1 MIKRL
6 FIAVV
11 LLGVTFGGIFYY
23 KYLGQQQMNQ
33 GGYQSPPTVISSAAA
48 ELESWRPSISAVGGL
63 SSTQGILVTPEVS
76 GVVKEL
82 VFESGQV
89 VAKGQL
95 LLRLDDAVDRAAL
108 QVLMAEARLAEV
120 QFQRATELLPKRA
133 LSQSEFDA
141 SKAAADAARARV
153 AQQEAIIE
161 RKSVRAPFA
170 GSLGIRQVDAGQYIE
185 PGDGIVSLQSLDPMY
200 LDYALPERFLPNL
213 AVGQDVEVSVGA
225 YPGELFPGRL
235 QAIEPDVDVGT
246 RMVRLRAAMPNPTGK
261 LRPGMFARVVNM
273 IDGNVEAVTVPR
285 TAVSLNT
292 YGDFLYL
299 VEDDGEGGLVAK
311 RQQIVTGEV
320 RGGRIVI
327 DSGLEAGQTV
337 VRTGLVKLRD
347 GMPIA
352 VDNSVELDDERLDH
366 Q

>member
-6 FIAVV
+6 VIAVV
-11 LLGVTFGGIFYY
+11 LLGGTFGGIFYY
-23 KYLGQQQMNQ
+23 KYLGSRQMGQ
-33 GGYQSPPTVISSAAA
+33 GGYQSAPTVISSAVA
-48 ELESWRPSISAVGGL
+48 ELERWRPSISSVGGL

-82 VFESGQV
+82 VFESGQDV
-89 VAKGQL
+89 SEGQL

-108 QVLMAEARLAEV
+108 QVLVAEARLAEV
-120 QFQRATELLPKRA
+120 QFQRAKELLPKRA

-141 SKAAADAARARV
+141 SQATAEAARARV
-153 AQQEAIIE
+153 VQQEAIIK

-185 PGDGIVSLQSLDPMY
+185 PGDSIVSLQSLDPMY
-200 LDYALPERFLPNL
+200 LDYALPERFLPSL

-225 YPGELFPGRL
+225 YPGEVFPGRL
-235 QAIEPDVDVGT
+235 EAIEPDVDVGT
-246 RMVRLRAAMPNPTGK
+246 RMVRLRAALANPSGK

-273 IDGNVEAVTVPR
+273 LEGTVEAVTVPR

-299 VEDDGEGGLVAK
+299 VEDDGKGGLLAR

-327 DSGLEAGQTV
+327 DSGLDAGQKV

-347 GMPIA
+347 GIPIA
-352 VDNSVELDDERLDH
+352 VDNSVELDDERLGH

>member
-6 FIAVV
+6 FITVV
-11 LLGVTFGGIFYY
+11 LLGGSFGGIFYY
-23 KYLGQQQMNQ
+23 KYLGSQQMGQ
-33 GGYQSPPTVISSAAA
+33 GGYQSPPTVISSAEAQ
-48 ELESWRPSISAVGGL
+48 LESWRPSISSVGGL
-63 SSTQGILVTPEVS
+63 SSTQGIMVTPEVS

-82 VFESGQV
+82 VFESGQIV
-89 VAKGQL
+89 VKGQL

-108 QVLMAEARLAEV
+108 QVLVAEARLTEV
-120 QFQRATELLPKRA
+120 QFKRATELLPKRA

-141 SKAAADAARARV
+141 SKAAVEAARARV
-153 AQQEAIIE
+153 TQQEAIIE

-200 LDYALPERFLPNL
+200 LDYALPERFLPSL
-213 AVGQDVEVSVGA
+213 AVGQDVEVGVGA

-235 QAIEPDVDVGT
+235 EAIEPDVDVGT
-246 RMVRLRAAMPNPTGK
+246 RMVRLRAAMPNPSGK

-273 IDGNVEAVTVPR
+273 LEGNVEAVTVPR

-299 VEDDGEGGLVAK
+299 VEDDGKGGLVAR

-347 GMPIA
+347 GMAIA
-352 VDNSVELDDERLDH
+352 VDNSVQLDDERLMH

>member
-6 FIAVV
+6 LIAVV
-11 LLGVTFGGIFYY
+11 LLGGTFGGIFYI
-23 KYLGQQQMNQ
+23 KHLGTQQMSQ
-33 GGYQSPPTVISSAAA
+33 GGYQSPPTTISSAVA
-48 ELESWRPSISAVGGL
+48 ELESWRPSISSVGGL
-63 SSTQGILVTPEVS
+63 SSTQGIMVTPEVS
-76 GVVKEL
+76 GVIKEL
-82 VFESGQV
+82 AFESGQDV
-89 VAKGQL
+89 VKGQL

-108 QVLMAEARLAEV
+108 QVLVAESRLAEV
-120 QFQRATELLPKRA
+120 QFQRAKELLPKRA

-141 SKAAADAARARV
+141 SQANAEAARARV

-170 GSLGIRQVDAGQYIE
+170 GALGIRQVDAGQYIE
-185 PGDGIVSLQSLDPMY
+185 PGDSVVSLQSLDPMY
-200 LDYALPERFLPNL
+200 LDYALPERFLPSL

-225 YPGELFPGRL
+225 YPGDVFLGRL
-235 QAIEPDVDVGT
+235 EAIEPDVDVGT
-246 RMVRLRAAMPNPTGK
+246 RMVRLRAALPNPSGK

-273 IDGNVEAVTVPR
+273 TEGTVEAVTVPR

-299 VEDDGEGGLVAK
+299 VEDDGKGGLVAR
-311 RQQIVTGEV
+311 RQQIASGEV

-327 DSGLEAGQTV
+327 ESGLAAGQTV

-352 VDNSVELDDERLDH
+352 VDNSVELNDERLDH